1 MTVIMIIAI
10 ELEKQLQ
17 IKINYRVTLNCVII
31 HTQKKIEK
39 HYGLKTYS

>member
-17 IKINYRVTLNCVII
+17 IKINYRVTLNFVII
-31 HTQKKIEK
+31 HTQKKSKNIM
-39 HYGLKTYS
+39 G